1 MITPRMIEE
10 KTMSEAK
17 RKEAKNSVF
26 AFYIGRPISYALTV
40 PLLYTNITPNTV
52 TLISI
57 VFAFAGFFFLSLG
70 QTTGMRL
77 LGLLCIFLWNMG
89 DGIDGNIARY
99 KNIKSANGD
108 LLDTLGGYLAMVLV
122 LLGMGSAAYQDTA
135 GASYLPVI
143 IPILLSGLSAVF
155 ALIPRLLMHRKIA
168 GEKAAGNTKAEEL
181 KDKEHYGPA
190 KIIALNLCDPAGLQE
205 VIMLVAILGHLCTE
219 FTIAYFLIHTAVM
232 IYSLHGLME

>member
-1 MITPRMIEE
+1 MITPKMIE
-10 KTMSEAK
+10 KRTMSEAK
-17 RKEAKNSVF
+17 RKEAKNSFF

-40 PLLYTNITPNTV
+40 PLLYTNITPNMV
-52 TLISI
+52 TIISI
-57 VFAFAGFFFLSLG
+57 VFAFAGFFLLSLG

-122 LLGMGSAAYQDTA
+122 LLGMGYAAFQDTS
-135 GASYLPVI
+135 GTSYLP
-143 IPILLSGLSAVF
+143 PIAPLVFSGLSAVF

-168 GEKAAGNTKAEEL
+168 NEKDSGSKAEEL
-181 KDKEHYGPA
+181 KDKEHYSLA
-190 KIIALNLCDPAGLQE
+190 KVVALNLCDPAGLQE
-205 VIMLVAILGHLCTE
+205 VIMLIAICAHLCTE
-219 FTIAYFLIHTAVM
+219 FSLFYFLVNTAVM
-232 IYSLHGLME
+232 IYSLQNMME